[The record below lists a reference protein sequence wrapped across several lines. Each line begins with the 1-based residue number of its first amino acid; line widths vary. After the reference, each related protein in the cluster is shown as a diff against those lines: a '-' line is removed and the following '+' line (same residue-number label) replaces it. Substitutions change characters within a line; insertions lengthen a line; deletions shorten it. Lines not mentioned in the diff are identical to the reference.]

1 MRNRSPRSPA
11 FLRLGWLFPLFLAL
25 GILQG
30 CGAGQLGPR
39 PAAELSTV
47 VEAYLQR
54 YQPGPL
60 PRLFQT
66 TILYDRNGEILA
78 EIYGEGR
85 RTWVSLDQIS
95 PHLIDATIATEDATF
110 FTNSGVDPG
119 RILGA
124 AWQNAEQGDIVSGAS
139 TITMQL
145 ARNLFL
151 GPEARYNQSVDRK
164 VLEAGLARD
173 LTSTYSKEELLEMY
187 LNLLNYGHL
196 AYGPEAA
203 AQVYFGKP
211 AAELT
216 LAEATLLAGLPQQP
230 ARLDPFRNFAAAR
243 ARQRVVLDLMVRHG
257 FLSQAEADAAYQE
270 PLVLNPEP
278 DRRILRA
285 PHFVNYVLAELEA
298 QLGEGYVRRSG
309 FRIYTTLDLRLQ
321 ELAER
326 ILAEKVA
333 ELQPRYDLSNAALVA
348 LQPGTGEILAMVG
361 SVDFDN
367 EAIQGQVN
375 VATSLRQPG
384 SSIKPIL
391 YATALNDN
399 LISPASILWDVPM
412 TYTVGAGQTY
422 RPVNYD
428 RKFHGP
434 VTARTALASSY
445 NVPAVKLLDRV
456 GVPRMLES
464 ARAMGIHSLS
474 RGPEWYGLSLTLG
487 GGEVT
492 LLDLSAAYHTI
503 ANGGRYQPPVA
514 VLAITD
520 SQGQSVVEG
529 PESQAQPVISPAA
542 AWLVTDMLSDNRART
557 PGFGANSFLRLS
569 RPAAVKTGTT
579 DDYRDNWTVG
589 FTRYLLAGVWAG
601 NTDGRPMKGS
611 SGASGAAPI
620 WNAFMEAVLADPEL
634 LGRLGAPQDPGAWEF
649 PPPPDVEQRPDCPP
663 GVTCRAGGEFFS
675 RAWLEA
681 AGEAGPLADSVEL
694 APSAPVY
701 VDRGEG
707 AKLAGYCLYE
717 QGAVRR
723 LLRLPHAGGLPQP
736 EQEAQGQAGTQPVST
751 GASAENVPGIA
762 PERDPD
768 LRRERLQAMA
778 WALRRSAPVNL
789 GPCDQLQERLA
800 QALGLEPQAG
810 DEQIQVLVDLAGA
823 GQEEVAETPSEGAT
837 PVGAPVVTGDF
848 RFTLAQ
854 PVFHDDRCPGSYV
867 MGLVT
872 NWEGAPVAG
881 VRVLMEDP
889 WNNRYQTVSKS
900 GAQDAGR
907 FDFPM
912 YSDTP
917 QELRLTLLGP
927 DGTPIS
933 PTVTVPH
940 NMDEASRQPCHH
952 VVFRGG

>member
-1 MRNRSPRSPA
+1 MRDCSPRFAA
-11 FLRLGWLFPLFLAL
+11 FPRFRWLLPGLLAL
-25 GILQG
+25 WILQG
-30 CGAGQLGPR
+30 CGGTGQLGPR
-39 PAAELSTV
+39 PATELSTV

-66 TILYDRNGEILA
+66 TILYDRNGEVLA
-78 EIYGEGR
+78 EIYSEGR
-85 RTWVSLDQIS
+85 RTWVGLDQIS
-95 PHLIDATIATEDATF
+95 PHLIDATVATEDATF
-110 FTNSGVDPG
+110 FTNSGVDPA

-203 AQVYFGKP
+203 AQVYFGKS
-211 AAELT
+211 ASELS

-230 ARLDPFRNFAAAR
+230 AKLDPFRNFPAAR

-257 FLSQAEADAAYQE
+257 FLTQAEADATYQE
-270 PLVLNPEP
+270 PIALNPEP
-278 DRRILRA
+278 DKRILRA
-285 PHFVNYVLAELEA
+285 PHFVNYVLGELEA
-298 QLGEGYVRRSG
+298 QLGEGFVRRSG
-309 FRIYTTLDLRLQ
+309 FRIYTTLDLKLQ
-321 ELAER
+321 ELAQE

-333 ELQPRYDLSNAALVA
+333 ELQPRYDLNNAALVA

-361 SVDFDN
+361 SVDFHN

-399 LISPASILWDVPM
+399 RISPATILWDVPM
-412 TYTVGAGQTY
+412 TYTVGAGQSY

-492 LLDLSAAYHTI
+492 LLDLSTAYHTI

-514 VLAITD
+514 VLAVTD
-520 SQGQSVVEG
+520 SQGQSVMEG
-529 PESQAQPVISPAA
+529 PEYAPQQVISPAA
-542 AWLVTDMLSDNRART
+542 AWLVTDMLSDNQART
-557 PGFGANSFLRLS
+557 PGFGANNLLRLS
-569 RPAAVKTGTT
+569 RPAAAKTGTT

-589 FTRYLLAGVWAG
+589 FTRYLLTGVWAG

-620 WNAFMEAVLADPEL
+620 WNAFMEAVLADPDL
-634 LGRLGAPQDPGAWEF
+634 LARLGAPADPGAWNF

-681 AGEAGPLADSVEL
+681 AGEAGPLADSVERV
-694 APSAPVY
+694 ASAPVY

-707 AKLAGYCLYE
+707 GKLAGYCQYE

-723 LLRLPHAGGLPQP
+723 LLRLPHAGGLPDANQV
-736 EQEAQGQAGTQPVST
+736 AQGGGTTQLVST
-751 GASAENVPGIA
+751 GTGEEA
-762 PERDPD
+762 PEIDPD
-768 LRRERLQAMA
+768 LRRERLQAVA

-789 GPCDQLQERLA
+789 GPCDQLQERVA
-800 QALGLEPQAG
+800 DALGLEPQEG
-810 DEQIQVLVDLAGA
+810 DGQMRVLVDLAGA
-823 GQEEVAETPSEGAT
+823 AQEVVGEAPGEGAT
-837 PVGAPVVTGDF
+837 PVEAPIVTGDF

-854 PVFHDDRCPGSYV
+854 PVFHDDRCPGSYI

-872 NWEGAPVAG
+872 NRDGAPIAG
-881 VRVLMEDP
+881 IRVLMEDP
-889 WNNRYQTVSKS
+889 WNNRYQAVSKS
-900 GAQDAGR
+900 GAQDAGQ

-917 QELRLTLLGP
+917 QELRVTLLGP

-933 PTVTVPH
+933 PTVIVPH
-940 NMDEASRQPCHH
+940 NMDDTSRQPCHH